1 MHKVVNN
8 LISIQ
13 NELKIKIKKLNLEN
27 YNPNVIAVSKTFSI
41 KDILPLI
48 NHGHIHFGENKV
60 QEAVEKWTDIKNDFK
75 NIKLHMIGK
84 LQTNKV
90 KYAIPLF
97 DYIHSVD
104 NLKLAEKISK
114 EQVKKNKIMK
124 LFIQINIGNESQKSG
139 ILVEDLDTFYNKC
152 TKDLGLNIL
161 GLMCLPPNDSKVSTY
176 FSKMQ
181 QLVRNLKLKEIS
193 MGMSSDY
200 LDAIDFQTT
209 YLRIGS
215 KIFGERS

>member
-124 LFIQINIGNESQKSG
+124 LFIQINIGNEKQKSV

-181 QLVRNLKLKEIS
+181 QLVKNLKLKEIS

-200 LDAIDFQTT
+200 LEAIDFQTT

-215 KIFGERS
+215 KIFGKRN

>member
-124 LFIQINIGNESQKSG
+124 LFIQINIGNEKQKSG

-181 QLVRNLKLKEIS
+181 QLVKNLKLKEIS

-215 KIFGERS
+215 KIFGERN